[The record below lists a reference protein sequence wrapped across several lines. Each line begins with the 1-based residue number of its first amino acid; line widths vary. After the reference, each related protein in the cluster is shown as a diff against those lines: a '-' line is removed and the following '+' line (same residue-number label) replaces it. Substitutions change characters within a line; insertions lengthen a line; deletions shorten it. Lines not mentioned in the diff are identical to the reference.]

1 MARILVIEDNA
12 TNLELMIYLLKA
24 FGYEA
29 LSATDGES
37 GIDLARRTSPDLVIC
52 DIGLPKLDGYGVAA
66 YLKEHPALQKIP
78 LVAVTALA
86 MVGDR
91 EQVLASGFN
100 GYIAKPLDPETFVR
114 QVEKF
119 LPNVAPAPN
128 LPAPTTSAGTPSSA
142 GQRGTI
148 LAVDNT
154 PANLYLIQSILTPSG
169 YQVIQ
174 ATQVSEAV
182 ALARATL
189 PDLVLTDLHMPG
201 QDGFD
206 LIRAI
211 RAEPQLQH
219 TFLLIHSASV
229 GSDLDRKRA
238 LELGATRSLKI
249 PIEPTKFLAEIED
262 CLEERAM
269 WLASRSSE

>member
-24 FGYEA
+24 FGYQV
-29 LSATDGES
+29 LSATDGEA

-66 YLKEHPALQKIP
+66 YLKEHPALQNIP

-91 EQVLASGFN
+91 DKVLGAGFN
-100 GYIAKPLDPETFVR
+100 GYIPKPLDPETFVR

-119 LPNVAPAPN
+119 LPNVPPAPS
-128 LPAPTTSAGTPSSA
+128 LPAPTTSAGSPSSA
-142 GQRGTI
+142 GQRATI

-154 PANLYLIQSILTPSG
+154 PANLYLIQSILAPSG

-174 ATQVSEAV
+174 ATQVSEAL
-182 ALARATL
+182 ALARATP

-211 RAEPQLQH
+211 RTEPHLQH
-219 TFLLIHSASV
+219 TFVLIHSASV
-229 GSDLDRKRA
+229 GSEGERKRA
-238 LELGATRSLKI
+238 LDLGANRFLKN
-249 PIEPTKFLAEIED
+249 PIEPTKFLEEIED
-262 CLEERAM
+262 CLAERAT